1 MSKGKA
7 EKWYDPKKVWEEYE
21 KGRSYKAGIGTRGL
35 YEQHR
40 INERFFIGDQ
50 WHGVQCGDQKAL
62 VRYNVIRRIGEYK
75 LAIVDSSSLA
85 VCFSAEGVPCTTEM
99 KEKVR
104 KRREQYRLANTD
116 ATVHPEDEKNITE
129 EDKIN
134 QIMDAMG
141 TYYKVT
147 AERLK
152 FDTLKSRA
160 LERAYT
166 SGTGIL
172 YTYWDDTVNT
182 GQFADAGKT
191 TPIRGD
197 IRSEVLD
204 VENVYFGDPT
214 RDDVQGQPYILI
226 VQRRREDEL
235 KREARRFNRPTHE
248 VESIKADSDTQYMA
262 GDAAADEPL
271 DSRKVTVITKFYKE
285 YDKNGVD
292 YKVKAVRVTE
302 KAVIRP
308 EWDIGIQLYPIAKM
322 SWIVKSNCIY
332 GESEV
337 TSLVPNQI
345 AINRTASAGVWGT
358 MMMGMPIALVD
369 TDVVQEEITNDPGQI
384 IHVAGMPAENPVRY
398 VSPPNFTPQ
407 FDQTTNGV
415 MDNTMSCSGAN
426 DAALGDMRPDN
437 AQAIISLREAAT
449 MPMQLMQNR
458 YYAFIEENSRIWE
471 EFWVRMYGTRKLKME
486 DENGTW
492 YFPFNAKDCAEL
504 IINTRV
510 DVGPANL
517 WSEIT
522 CLQTLDAL
530 YKAGIIDAVQYL
542 ERLPKGSVPAQSDLI
557 REIKEKLQPAPAE
570 NPAPAEG
577 AMPDPAAMGGGAPA
591 MGAPATGGGA
601 DPSAVLGMLPPEY
614 QEKYNQLTPEQQAQ
628 VMAQMQGNM

>member
-1 MSKGKA
+1 MSKGKT
-7 EKWYDPKKVWEEYE
+7 EKWYDPKTVWGEYE
-21 KGRSYKAGIGTRGL
+21 KGKSYKDGIGDRGL

-40 INERFFIGDQ
+40 INERFFVGDQ

-75 LAIVDSSSLA
+75 MAMVDSSSLA

-99 KEKVR
+99 KENVR
-104 KRREQYRLANTD
+104 KRREQYRLASTD
-116 ATVHPEDEKNITE
+116 ATVHPEAEKNVSADE
-129 EDKIN
+129 KIN
-134 QIMDAMG
+134 QIMDALG

-160 LERAYT
+160 LQNAYT

-172 YTYWDDTVNT
+172 YTYWDDTVKT
-182 GQFADAGKT
+182 GQFADNAKT

-214 RDDVQGQPYILI
+214 LDDVQDQPYILI
-226 VQRRREDEL
+226 VQRRRVDDL
-235 KREARRFNRPTHE
+235 KREARRYGRPTAE
-248 VESIKADSDTQYMA
+248 VEAIKSDNDTQYMA
-262 GDAAADEPL
+262 GDAAADEPM

-285 YDKNGVD
+285 YSKDGAE

-302 KAVIRP
+302 KATIRT
-308 EWDIGIQLYPIAKM
+308 EWDIGIRLYPIAKM
-322 SWIVKSNCIY
+322 SWVVKANCVY

-337 TSLVPNQI
+337 THLVPNQI
-345 AINRTASAGVWGT
+345 AINRAATASVDAV
-358 MMMGMPIALVD
+358 MKMGMPLMLVD
-369 TDVVQEEITNDPGQI
+369 YDVVQGEITNEPGQI
-384 IHVAGMPAENPVRY
+384 VPVYGMAAENPVRY
-398 VSPPNFTPQ
+398 VSPTNFTPQ
-407 FDQTTNGV
+407 FDQMTTGV
-415 MDNTMSCSGAN
+415 MSNTMSSSGAN
-426 DAALGDMRPDN
+426 DAALGNMRPDN
-437 AQAIISLREAAT
+437 AQAIIALREAAT
-449 MPMQLMQNR
+449 MPLQLMQNR
-458 YYAFIEENSRIWE
+458 FYGFIEENSRIWE
-471 EFWVRMYGTRKLKME
+471 EFWVRMYGSRKLKME

-492 YFPFNAKDCAEL
+492 YFPFDAKDCAEL
-504 IINTRV
+504 VINTRV

-577 AMPDPAAMGGGAPA
+577 AMPDMAAMGGGAPA
-591 MGAPATGGGA
+591 MGAPATGGGV
-601 DPSAVLGMLPPEY
+601 DPNAILGMLPPEY
-614 QEKYNQLTPEQQAQ
+614 QDKFKQLSPEQQAQ
-628 VMAQMQGNM
+628 VMAQVQGGM

>member
-21 KGRSYKAGIGTRGL
+21 KGRSYKAGIGIRGL

-62 VRYNVIRRIGEYK
+62 ARYNFIRRVGEYK
-75 LAIVDSSSLA
+75 MSMVDSASLA
-85 VCFSAEGVPCTTEM
+85 VCFSAEGVPYTKEM
-99 KEKVR
+99 QENVR
-104 KRREQYRLANTD
+104 QRRERYRVANFD
-116 ATVHPEDEKNITE
+116 ANVHPENEQNVPDAE
-129 EDKIN
+129 KIN
-134 QIMDAMG
+134 QTMDALG
-141 TYYKVT
+141 SYYKVT
-147 AERLK
+147 AERMK

-172 YTYWDDTVNT
+172 YTYWDDTVKT

-197 IRSEVLD
+197 IRTEVLD

-226 VQRRREDEL
+226 VQRRSVEEL

-271 DSRKVTVITKFYKE
+271 DSRKATVITKFYKE
-285 YDKNGVD
+285 YSKDGAE
-292 YKVKAVRVTE
+292 YTVKAVRVTQG
-302 KAVIRP
+302 ATIRP
-308 EWDIGIQLYPIAKM
+308 AWDIGIQLYPIAKM
-322 SWIVKSNCIY
+322 SWIVKANCIY

-337 TSLVPNQI
+337 THLIPNQI
-345 AINRTASAGVWGT
+345 AVNRAVTASVDAV
-358 MMMGMPIALVD
+358 MKMGMPILLYD
-369 TDVVQEEITNDPGQI
+369 TDVIKGEITNDPGQTI
-384 IHVAGMPAENPVRY
+384 PVAGMEADNPVRY
-398 VSPPNFTPQ
+398 VSPQNFTPQ
-407 FDQTTNGV
+407 FDQMINSV
-415 MDNTMSCSGAN
+415 MNNTMSCAGAN
-426 DAALGDMRPDN
+426 DAALGNMRPEN
-437 AQAIISLREAAT
+437 TSAILALREAAT
-449 MPMQLMQNR
+449 MPLQLMQNR
-458 YYAFIEENSRIWE
+458 YYAFIEENARIWE
-471 EFWVRMYGTRKLKME
+471 EFWLRMYGNRKLKME

-492 YFPFNAKDCAEL
+492 YFPFDAKDCAEL

-530 YKAGIIDAVQYL
+530 YKAQIIDAVQYL

-570 NPAPAEG
+570 NPVPAENPAPAEG
-577 AMPDPAAMGGGAPA
+577 AMPAMAAMGGGV
-591 MGAPATGGGA
+591 
-601 DPSAVLGMLPPEY
+601 DPSAVLGMLTPEY
-614 QEKYNQLTPEQQAQ
+614 QDKYNQLTPEQQAQ
-628 VMAQMQGNM
+628 AQAMAQVQGSM